1 MKNYKSEY
9 NPDPRAPRTLRVLIL
24 LLSVILIAII
34 RFYVPVDILDVI
46 FGTAICT
53 AAIFFMYIYIPSYF
67 RSLKYK
73 ATPNGL
79 TRTAGVFLK
88 SHQTVRFSAVQY
100 YTRVTT
106 PLSRHTGLNFI
117 VLYVYGGQ
125 FQLLYLSSADVAE
138 IIERIGDGGEA
149 S

>member
-1 MKNYKSEY
+1 MKTYKPEY
-9 NPDPRAPRTLRVLIL
+9 KPDKRAPRTLRVLIVL
-24 LLSVILIAII
+24 ISLVLIAIV

-53 AAIFFMYIYIPSYF
+53 VAIFFMYIYIPLYF
-67 RSLKYK
+67 KSLRYT
-73 ATPNGL
+73 AADNGL

-88 SHQTVRFSAVQY
+88 SYQTVRFSAVQY

-106 PLSRHTGLNFI
+106 PLSRITGLNFI

-125 FQLLYLSSADVAE
+125 FQLLYLSHDDVEE
-138 IIERIGDGGEA
+138 IIERIANGGGA